1 MNGRGANRMSD
12 ELKKI
17 IEQNEAIINLLAEI
31 KDDLGT
37 FREFV
42 LEVTP
47 KDAREEIESLQ

>member
-1 MNGRGANRMSD
+1 MVRGANRMSD

-17 IEQNEAIINLLAEI
+17 TEQNEEIIDLLAEI
-31 KDDLGT
+31 KNDLRI